1 MSLSSIK
8 EKIFPGRNNQSRYW
22 ALVDRISELTRSAED
37 LNSAFTGA
45 AGELGCVLE
54 VTRAAILLRQDKGFK
69 SAGDYCAPEIGPF
82 TRENLRLVD
91 VEIARVFAATTSI
104 TEITRDEIDSKFK
117 ALFEDA
123 LYRESSRPRIGS
135 ILVAPLVDNSQA
147 IGAVLL
153 YANSNRGW
161 SNDERQALRAVI
173 SNLALI
179 VHHFKAQDQAK
190 IAADRE
196 ALTNHLLTTIRSA
209 VSVDEVLKAA
219 VTGIGRALGV
229 TRVVIYM
236 HPQGDLS
243 KAEVGGLSFVLT
255 ARAEYRAS
263 VLVPS
268 LLNKELDIEGSPLL
282 AQMLAGEMVAIPDT
296 NESHP
301 IVRAFYV
308 RLGVRALALAPI
320 AYNGQ
325 TVAALALEQFD
336 EPREFSDEEIKLIRT
351 ATEQTAVALYQAELY
366 SEAQE
371 AARRESLIRKINA
384 AIHSSLDADAVLQA
398 VVNELGKAFS
408 VCRCRLALLPSPL
421 PERVPITHEYVAEC
435 CSNREPAIDSIPVTN
450 PPFLQTVLAAKE
462 PLIMDDVGTDP
473 RLAPLNER
481 FIATGVKTLLTTAI
495 KIGERPIGIFSLH
508 HCEQPHTWTR
518 GEIDTIQPIVEQAAV
533 AIRQAELYREVRE
546 SAMRAALVNQIIASI
561 RRSLDLNETLQVA
574 VEEMGRALGADRTSI
589 RKVVGEETEVLTEYL
604 SDPSLS
610 VGSVPT
616 SNNNYIVNYLMETR
630 RTLIIDDVRAFIAAH
645 PDVAATVHI
654 WQIEPI
660 NLSQIVCP
668 VFVNGK
674 FWGGLSIGQTS
685 RVRKWTA
692 SEIALIEAV
701 TAQIE
706 VAVSHSHL
714 FEEAKHAAE
723 REALISHIIHGINQS
738 NKLDEI
744 FPIVA
749 SELGDHLATDALLI
763 TTLDEESNQ
772 WVIDCAYTNGKVSK
786 PERRYWTADFA
797 SFSTFTDED
806 VILCND
812 AENDPRFAPYL
823 DGFLRPAGT
832 RSFLAVRLFYKGEPR
847 LAIAATMKSGPR
859 AWTGDEVEI
868 IRAAADQVFIAI
880 QRAELFEQ
888 ISHGKYE
895 WESTFDALTDG
906 IFIFDHRGSLRR
918 VNEAGAAFEGG
929 HVRDLIGRP
938 CCTLLQGIEGE
949 TCRVAEVMKTGRPV
963 TFELVP
969 ERLARPVLV
978 TMSPL
983 ANGFRSQFHGE
994 GLNGNGNA
1002 SGNHSGSLG
1011 AVCIVRDLSELRAAE
1026 AAAREQRSFLVK
1038 LIEHANDAIF
1048 AFSPEGRLIWFNEQ
1062 LCSLSG
1068 YSREELMASDYRQFL
1083 TSDDKKLAV
1092 DRFTRALA
1100 GEAQTFEMQA
1110 VRKNAEARLLL
1121 ITYTPIYDE
1130 GGVTSV
1136 LTIARDI
1143 TEERLASERA
1153 AQADKLRAL
1162 GQLASGVAHNF
1173 NNILAAV
1180 LGHAQLI
1187 KRDCKDERTIQRMDI
1202 IEKAALDGAQT
1213 VKRIQGFG
1221 VQQNGEV
1228 HETFDLNQLV
1238 QDSTHLTRARWSDE
1252 AQARGLHY
1260 EVELDLKP
1268 VPLARGAASEL
1279 REVFVNIILNALDAM
1294 PQGGRLHIA
1303 TEACG
1308 SSVKVSF
1315 TDTGIGMSRE
1325 VSEHMFEPFF
1335 TTKGVSGMG
1344 LGLAVSYSIV
1354 ERHAGRIET
1363 RSSPGRGTTF
1373 TITLPTGQ
1381 AARAKVIRDHKVRVK
1396 SASILVIDDDERVRE
1411 ALVGMLSSAGHRT
1424 EHAANGREALSMM
1437 EGGGFDLVFTDL
1449 SMPEMDGWAVAG
1461 EIRRRWP
1468 AIKIVLITGHAVP
1481 AETINHHR
1489 DLVNEVIFKPIRFDD
1504 ISATLSQVLS

>member
-1 MSLSSIK
+1 MMLSSLK
-8 EKIFPGRNNQSRYW
+8 EKILPGRGGQSRYW
-22 ALVDRISELTRSAED
+22 ALVDRVSELTRSAED
-37 LNSAFTGA
+37 LGSALSGA
-45 AGELGCVLE
+45 AGDLGRALGVARVAVLL
-54 VTRAAILLRQDKGFK
+54 AQQKGFK
-69 SAGDYCAPEIGPF
+69 CAGDYCAPEFGPL
-82 TRENLRLVD
+82 TG
-91 VEIARVFAATTSI
+91 EILGLLDAEVARGFAATTSI
-104 TEITRDEIDSKFK
+104 NEVPKDEVDSKFK
-117 ALFEDA
+117 ALFEGALHRDA
-123 LYRESSRPRIGS
+123 SRPRIGS

-153 YANSNRGW
+153 YGGGDRRW
-161 SNDERQALRAVI
+161 SNDERQALRAVV

-179 VHHFKAQDQAK
+179 VHHFKAQEQAK
-190 IAADRE
+190 IAAERE
-196 ALTNHLLTTIRSA
+196 ALTNHLLTAIRSA

-219 VTGIGRALGV
+219 VTGIGRALDV

-243 KAEVGGLSFVLT
+243 GAAVRGLSPVLT

-268 LLNKELDIEGSPLL
+268 LLNNELDIEGSPLL
-282 AQMLAGEMVAIPDT
+282 AQLLAGEMVAIPDT

-301 IVRAFYV
+301 IVRAIYV

-320 AYNGQ
+320 AYNGH

-336 EPREFSDEEIKLIRT
+336 EPRRFSEEEIKLIRA

-366 SEAQE
+366 SEARE

-384 AIHSSLDADAVLQA
+384 AIHSSLDPDAVLQA
-398 VVNELGKAFS
+398 IVNELGKAFS

-421 PERVPITHEYVAEC
+421 PELIPITHEYVAEC
-435 CSNREPAIDSIPVTN
+435 CSDRPPAIDSIPVTN

-462 PLIMDDVGTDP
+462 PLVIDDAASDP
-473 RLAPLNER
+473 RLAPFNDR
-481 FIATGVKTLLTTAI
+481 FTGAGVKTLLTTAI
-495 KIGERPIGIFSLH
+495 QIGERPIGVFSLY
-508 HCEQPHTWTR
+508 HCEEPHVWTR

-561 RRSLDLNETLQVA
+561 RRSLDLSETLQVA
-574 VEEMGRALGADRTSI
+574 VEEMGRALGADRTTI
-589 RKVVGEETEVLTEYL
+589 RRIVGDSTEVLTEYL
-604 SDPSLS
+604 TDPSLS
-610 VGSVPT
+610 LGDMPSAK
-616 SNNNYIVNYLMETR
+616 NNYIVNYLMETR

-645 PDVAATVHI
+645 PDIAATVHI

-744 FPIVA
+744 FPVVA
-749 SELGDHLATDALLI
+749 RQLGDHLATDALLI
-763 TTLDEESNQ
+763 TTLDAESKE
-772 WVIDCAYTNGKVSK
+772 WVIDCAYAGGKVSK
-786 PERRYWTADFA
+786 PGRRYWAADFA
-797 SFSTFTDED
+797 SFSTLTDGD

-812 AENDPRFAPYL
+812 AEDDPRFSPYL
-823 DGFLRPAGT
+823 DRFLRPAGT
-832 RSFLAVRLFYKGEPR
+832 RAFMAVRLFYKGEPR
-847 LAIAATMKSGPR
+847 LAIAAIMKSGPR

-868 IRAAADQVFIAI
+868 IRAATDQVFIAI

-888 ISHGKYE
+888 VSHGKYE

-906 IFIFDHRGSLRR
+906 IFIFDHRGTLRR

-938 CCTLLQGIEGE
+938 CCTLLQGIEGDA
-949 TCRVAEVMKTGRPV
+949 CRVAEVLKTGRPV

-983 ANGFRSQFHGE
+983 ENGFRSQFHGE
-994 GLNGNGNA
+994 SPGGNG
-1002 SGNHSGSLG
+1002 GGHDGSLG

-1026 AAAREQRSFLVK
+1026 AEAREQRSFLVK

-1048 AFSPEGRLIWFNEQ
+1048 AFSPEGRLVWFNEQ
-1062 LCSLSG
+1062 LCALSG

-1083 TSDDKKLAV
+1083 PSDDKKAAI
-1092 DRFTRALA
+1092 DRFTRALE

-1110 VRKNAEARLLL
+1110 LRKNAEARLLL

-1130 GGVTSV
+1130 GRVTSV

-1187 KRDCKDERTIQRMDI
+1187 KRDCKDERTIERMDI
-1202 IEKAALDGAQT
+1202 IERAALDGAQT

-1221 VQQNGEV
+1221 LQQNGEV
-1228 HETFDLNQLV
+1228 YESFDLNQLV

-1294 PQGGRLHIA
+1294 PQGGRLRIA

-1325 VSEHMFEPFF
+1325 VSEHVFEPFF

-1354 ERHAGRIET
+1354 ERHGGRIEA

-1373 TITLPTGQ
+1373 SVTLPTGG
-1381 AARAKVIRDHKVRVK
+1381 AAREKPARDHRSKVK
-1396 SASILVIDDDERVRE
+1396 AASILVIDDDERVRE

-1424 EHAANGREALSMM
+1424 AHAANGREALSRM

-1468 AIKIVLITGHAVP
+1468 SVKIVLITGHAVP
-1481 AETINHHR
+1481 AETISHHR
-1489 DLVNEVIFKPIRFDD
+1489 DLVNEVVLKPIRFDD
-1504 ISATLSQVLS
+1504 ISTTLSHVLS

>member
-1 MSLSSIK
+1 MSISSLK
-8 EKIFPGRNNQSRYW
+8 ERIFPGRNAQLKYW
-22 ALVDRISELTRSAED
+22 ALIDRIGKLTRAAED
-37 LNSAFTGA
+37 INSAFAGA
-45 AGELGCVLE
+45 ASELGRTFE
-54 VTRAAILLRQDKGFK
+54 VTRAAILLKQEKGFK
-69 SAGDYCAPEIGPF
+69 STGDYCAPEIGPL
-82 TRENLRLVD
+82 TIESLRLFD
-91 VEIARVFAATTSI
+91 AEIAREFAATTSI
-104 TEITRDEIDSKFK
+104 TEISKDKAGSKFK
-117 ALFEDA
+117 AFFEGA
-123 LYRESSRPRIGS
+123 LYRETSRPRIGS
-135 ILVAPLVDNSQA
+135 ILLAPLVDDSQV

-153 YANSNRGW
+153 YGNSNREW
-161 SNDERQALRAVI
+161 SNDERQALLAVM

-179 VHHFKAQDQAK
+179 VHHFRAQERAK
-190 IAADRE
+190 MAASHE
-196 ALTNHLLTTIRSA
+196 ALTNQLLTAIRTA

-219 VTGIGRALGV
+219 VTGIGQALAV

-236 HPQGDLS
+236 HSQIDLS
-243 KAEVGGLSFVLT
+243 KAAAQGLSSVFT

-296 NESHP
+296 NLSHP
-301 IVRAFYV
+301 IVRAIYV

-320 AYNGQ
+320 AYNGH

-336 EPREFSDEEIKLIRT
+336 EARKFSEEEIKLIRT
-351 ATEQTAVALYQAELY
+351 VTEQTAVALYQAELY

-384 AIHSSLDADAVLQA
+384 AIHSSLDPDAVLQA
-398 VVNELGKAFS
+398 IVNELGKAFS

-421 PERVPITHEYVAEC
+421 PELVPITHEYVAEC
-435 CSNREPAIDSIPVTN
+435 CSEREPAIDAIPVMN
-450 PPFLQTVLAAKE
+450 PPFLQIVLAAKE
-462 PLIMDDVGTDP
+462 PLIIDDVATDP
-473 RLAPLNER
+473 RLAPLNEK
-481 FIATGVKTLLTTAI
+481 FGASGVKTLLTTSI
-495 KIGERPIGIFSLH
+495 QIGERPIGLFSLH
-508 HCEQPHTWTR
+508 HCEEPHQWTR
-518 GEIDTIQPIVEQAAV
+518 GEIETIQPIVEQAAV

-561 RRSLDLNETLQVA
+561 RRSLDLNETLRVA
-574 VEEMGRALGADRTSI
+574 VEELGRALGADRTAV
-589 RKVVGEETEVLTEYL
+589 RKLAGDETEVLAEYL
-604 SDPSLS
+604 TDPSLS
-610 VGSVPT
+610 LGNVLT
-616 SNNNYIVNYLMETR
+616 TKNNYILNYLMETR
-630 RTLIIDDVRAFIAAH
+630 RTLIIDDVRAFITAH
-645 PDVAATVHI
+645 PDIAATVRI
-654 WQIEPI
+654 WQIEPV

-674 FWGGLSIGQTS
+674 FWGGISIGQTS

-701 TAQIE
+701 TAQVE

-749 SELGDHLATDALLI
+749 SELGDHLSTDALLI
-763 TTLDEESNQ
+763 TMLDEASNE
-772 WVIDCAYTNGKVSK
+772 WVIDCAYSNGKVTR
-786 PERRYWTADFA
+786 PERRYWAADFE
-797 SFSTFTDED
+797 SFSTFTDDD

-812 AENDPRFAPYL
+812 TENDPRFDPYL
-823 DGFLRPAGT
+823 DSFLRPAGT
-832 RSFLAVRLFYKGEPR
+832 RAFMAVRLFYKGEPR
-847 LAIAATMKSGPR
+847 LAIAAIMKSGPR
-859 AWTGDEVEI
+859 VWTGDEIEI
-868 IRAAADQVFIAI
+868 IRAASDQVFIAI

-888 ISHGKYE
+888 VSHGKYE

-906 IFIFDHRGSLRR
+906 IFIFDHRGNLRR
-918 VNEAGAAFEGG
+918 VNAAGAAFEGRN
-929 HVRDLIGRP
+929 VRDLIGRR

-983 ANGFRSQFHGE
+983 ANGFRSHFHGD
-994 GLNGNGNA
+994 GSNNGDG
-1002 SGNHSGSLG
+1002 SDGHSGSLG

-1026 AAAREQRSFLVK
+1026 AIAREQRSFLIK

-1062 LCSLSG
+1062 LCTLSG
-1068 YSREELMASDYRQFL
+1068 YSREELTASDYRQFL
-1083 TSDDKKLAV
+1083 TSDDKQVAV
-1092 DRFTRALA
+1092 DRFAEALA
-1100 GEAQTFEMQA
+1100 GEAQTFEMEA
-1110 VRKNAEARLLL
+1110 VRKNSEVRLLL

-1153 AQADKLRAL
+1153 AQAAKLRAL

-1202 IEKAALDGAQT
+1202 IERAALDGAQT

-1221 VQQNGEV
+1221 LQQNGEV
-1228 HETFDLNQLV
+1228 YESFDLNQLV
-1238 QDSTHLTRARWSDE
+1238 QDSTHLTRVRWSDE

-1294 PQGGRLHIA
+1294 PQGGRLRIT
-1303 TEACG
+1303 TEAQG
-1308 SSVKVSF
+1308 ASVRVSF
-1315 TDTGIGMSRE
+1315 SDSGIGMSRE
-1325 VSEHMFEPFF
+1325 VSEHIFEPFF

-1344 LGLAVSYSIV
+1344 LGLAVSYSII

-1363 RSSPGRGTTF
+1363 RSSPGCGTTF
-1373 TITLPTGQ
+1373 TITLPTGD
-1381 AARAKVIRDHKVRVK
+1381 AARPKPSRDRGPRVK
-1396 SASILVIDDDERVRE
+1396 TASILVIDDDERVRE
-1411 ALVGMLSSAGHRT
+1411 ALVGMLGSAGHRT
-1424 EHAANGREALSMM
+1424 EHAANGREALSKM
-1437 EGGGFDLVFTDL
+1437 ERGGFDLVFTDL

-1468 AIKIVLITGHAVP
+1468 AVKIVLITGHAIP
-1481 AETINHHR
+1481 SETVDYHR
-1489 DLVNEVIFKPIRFDD
+1489 ELINEVIFKPIRFDD
-1504 ISATLSQVLS
+1504 INATLSQVLS